1 MLCFK
6 TYFIDPKIT
15 RSIIDIL
22 LRINLG
28 LNGKMKKRFS
38 YVLCP
43 KAETDCPPHVN
54 IQKPFLMIKHYV

>member
-15 RSIIDIL
+15 RSITDIF

-43 KAETDCPPHVN
+43 KAETDCRSPVN

>member
-15 RSIIDIL
+15 RSIADIF

-43 KAETDCPPHVN
+43 KAETDCRSHVN
-54 IQKPFLMIKHYV
+54 IQKPFLMIEQYV